1 MTDQG
6 SETQF
11 NVVKAAVDNNIK
23 TFRAKRDFNRTR
35 AFGLRLTIV
44 AIGALTTISLG
55 LKPYASFANSDPIL
69 SSVALLLS
77 ASIPIFAAWESFFDH
92 RWLWIRYTGTLNS
105 LYAIRDELDFA
116 HAAGE
121 IKKTQLDSLFLWLQ
135 NTLEEVDTDWSKR
148 RKDALR
154 QQAEPQKT

>member
-6 SETQF
+6 AETKF
-11 NVVKAAVDNNIK
+11 EVVKAAVENNIK

-35 AFGLRLTIV
+35 AFGLRLAIV
-44 AIGALTTISLG
+44 AIGALTTICLG
-55 LKPYASFANSDPIL
+55 LKPYASFSNSDAIL

-77 ASIPIFAAWESFFDH
+77 ASVPLLAAWEAFFDH

-105 LYAIRDELDFA
+105 LYAIRDELDFT

-121 IKKTQLDSLFLWLQ
+121 IKEAQLDSLFSRFQ
-135 NTLEEVDTDWSKR
+135 NTLGEVDSDWSKQ

-154 QQAEPQKT
+154 QQAEPQKK